1 MNPSYRIVFYVSG
14 HGFGHTSRTIEVI
27 LAVLRAR
34 PEAHIVVKT
43 AAPLRLF
50 ARTLH
55 GRCELVEM
63 QCDAGM
69 VQVDS
74 LRVDAAASL
83 RQAVEFQTRV
93 ATLIATEA
101 AYLRESGA
109 RVAVA
114 DIPPFAAA
122 AARAAGIPSV
132 VIGNFT
138 WDWIYEGYRDQAAN
152 EVARDIRALYRHA
165 TVALRLPMSGGFSG
179 LEPITRDIAFIAR
192 RSKRAQDEVR
202 GALGLPPR
210 ATGKPLVLISFGGY
224 GVAGL
229 DTAAVGNLK
238 DYTVATTDSPA
249 FAASPL
255 PPSRERYGGTS
266 RPGEPAGDN
275 AIKPAEGLLYISEQ
289 QLYDNGLRYE
299 DLVRGADVVVS
310 KPGYGI
316 ISEAIANGA
325 ALLYT
330 SRGQFLEYD
339 VLVREMP
346 RYLRVEF
353 IEQEDLLSANWSA
366 ALHKLMNRPA
376 ALEKPPLNGAEIAAE
391 EILNLVTKTE

>member
-14 HGFGHTSRTIEVI
+14 HGFGHTSRAIEVI
-27 LAVLRAR
+27 HAVLRAR

-50 ARTLH
+50 ERTLQ
-55 GRCELVEM
+55 GQCELVEL

-69 VQVDS
+69 VQIDS
-74 LRVDAAASL
+74 LKVDAAASI
-83 RQAVEFQTRV
+83 RQAVQFQARV
-93 ATLIATEA
+93 PALIATEA

-114 DIPPFAAA
+114 DIPPVAAA
-122 AARAAGIPSV
+122 AAGAAGIPSV

-138 WDWIYEGYRDQAAN
+138 WDWIFESYRDEGAI
-152 EVARDIRALYRHA
+152 ELARDIRALYRKA
-165 TVALRLPMSGGFSG
+165 TLGLRLPMAGGFSG
-179 LEPITRDIAFIAR
+179 LESITRDIPFIAR
-192 RSKRAQDEVR
+192 HSQRTQDEVR

-229 DTAAVGNLK
+229 DTAALGHLK
-238 DYTVATTDSPA
+238 DYTIATTDSPA

-255 PPSRERYGGTS
+255 PPSRERNGGTS
-266 RPGEPAGDN
+266 RRGQSACDN
-275 AIKPAEGLLYISEQ
+275 AIKPATGLLYISEH
-289 QLYDNGLRYE
+289 QLYDSGLRYE
-299 DLVRGADVVVS
+299 DLVRGADVVVT

-330 SRGQFLEYD
+330 SRGQFVEYD

-346 RYLRVEF
+346 RYLRVQF
-353 IEQEDLLSANWSA
+353 IEQGDFLKGDWKEGLDQVLAQ
-366 ALHKLMNRPA
+366 REPP
-376 ALEKPPLNGAEIAAE
+376 EKPALNGADIAAA
-391 EILNLVTKTE
+391 EILRQG

>member
-27 LAVLRAR
+27 HALLRAR

-50 ARTLH
+50 ARTLL
-55 GRCELVEM
+55 GRCELMEL

-83 RQAVEFQTRV
+83 RQAVEFQTRA

-138 WDWIYEGYRDQAAN
+138 WDWIYEGYRDEGAI

-192 RSKRAQDEVR
+192 RSERAQDEVR

-238 DYTVATTDSPA
+238 DYTVATTDSPI
-249 FAASPL
+249 S
-255 PPSRERYGGTS
+255 
-266 RPGEPAGDN
+266 DN
-275 AIKPAEGLLYISEQ
+275 AIKPAKGLLYISEQ

-330 SRGQFLEYD
+330 SRGQFVEYD

-346 RYLRVEF
+346 RYLRTQF
-353 IEQEDLLSANWSA
+353 LEQDKLLKGDWSA
-366 ALHKLMNRPA
+366 ALERLLSQAAPPERPR
-376 ALEKPPLNGAEIAAE
+376 LNGADAAAG
-391 EILNLVTKTE
+391 EILRQARKNE